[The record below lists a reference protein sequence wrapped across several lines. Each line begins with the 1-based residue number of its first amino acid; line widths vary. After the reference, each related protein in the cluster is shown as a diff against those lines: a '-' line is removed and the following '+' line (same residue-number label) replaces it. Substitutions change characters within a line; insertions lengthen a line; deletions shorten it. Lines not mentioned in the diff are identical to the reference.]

1 MIGGSALCP
10 CLLSPL
16 AGPSAG
22 GCLAIEKGLRVPYVA
37 LSQCWFTRA
46 HQPTA
51 WRAHEDDGGIY
62 SICRHCGRR
71 IVTWGRHRWSIADGF
86 DVSHLAETV
95 TGRLLTV
102 LDSADEFVVRRFTV
116 DHLPDEAAID
126 AFKLELRERYGMDE
140 PGSDLT
146 LLDSAE
152 KKAKRPRKAPP
163 KAVRAGP
170 GTPRTA

>member
-10 CLLSPL
+10 CLLPPV
-16 AGPSAG
+16 ADPSAG
-22 GCLAIEKGLRVPYVA
+22 GCRAIEKGLGVPYVA

-51 WRAHEDDGGIY
+51 WRVHEDDGGIY

-86 DVSHLAETV
+86 DVSQLAETV
-95 TGRLLTV
+95 TGRFLTV

-126 AFKLELRERYGMDE
+126 AFKLELRERYAMDE

>member
-1 MIGGSALCP
+1 M
-10 CLLSPL
+10 
-16 AGPSAG
+16 
-22 GCLAIEKGLRVPYVA
+22 PYVA

-51 WRAHEDDGGIY
+51 WRAREDDGGIY

-71 IVTWGRHRWSIADGF
+71 IVTWGRHRWGIADGL

-95 TGRLLTV
+95 TGRFLTV

-116 DHLPDEAAID
+116 DHLPDEDAIE
-126 AFKLELRERYGMDE
+126 AFKLELRERYDMDE
-140 PGSDLT
+140 PGNDLV
-146 LLDSAE
+146 LLDSADQ
-152 KKAKRPRKAPP
+152 KPQRPRKPP
-163 KAVRAGP
+163 PITARGAP

>member
-10 CLLSPL
+10 CLLPPV

-95 TGRLLTV
+95 TGRFLTV

-116 DHLPDEAAID
+116 DNLPDEAAID

>member
-1 MIGGSALCP
+1 M
-10 CLLSPL
+10 
-16 AGPSAG
+16 
-22 GCLAIEKGLRVPYVA
+22 PYVA

-71 IVTWGRHRWSIADGF
+71 IVTYGKHRWSIADGL
-86 DVSHLAETV
+86 DVARLAETV
-95 TGRLLTV
+95 TTRFLTV
-102 LDSADEFVVRRFTV
+102 LDSADELVVRRFTV
-116 DHLPDEAAID
+116 DHLPDEEAIE

-146 LLDSAE
+146 LLDSAD
-152 KKAKRPRKAPP
+152 KKAARPRKVPPMAARAAPDS
-163 KAVRAGP
+163 
-170 GTPRTA
+170 PRTA